1 LRTWAPDL
9 GLAGSRIL
17 TKAATKGGG
26 DVATHIPSPRFV
38 LRPVLDR
45 SHPDGAW
52 WPQSRS
58 LGDQLGEFFDLWPAD
73 AGRIVRV
80 LYSPPDWDD
89 HPRSVAVQGRRVKTG
104 SFPHDDTHELT
115 LALLDG
121 QRRTISVIPP
131 ETPMTEATEILDA
144 ICETSA
150 EKGTHH

>member
-1 LRTWAPDL
+1 LRTWAPDF

-17 TKAATKGGG
+17 TKAAIKGGG
-26 DVATHIPSPRFV
+26 AMATQAPSPRFA

-45 SHPDGAW
+45 ELPDGAW

-58 LGDQLGEFFDLWPAD
+58 LGDQLGELFDLWPTE

-89 HPRSVAVQGRRVKTG
+89 HPRSVAVSGRRVKTG

-121 QRRTISVIPP
+121 QRRTITVIPP
-131 ETPMTEATEILDA
+131 ETPTTEATGVLDGMSGTVA
-144 ICETSA
+144 DQD
-150 EKGTHH
+150 THH

>member
-1 LRTWAPDL
+1 M
-9 GLAGSRIL
+9 
-17 TKAATKGGG
+17 ATQ
-26 DVATHIPSPRFV
+26 APSPRFA

-45 SHPDGAW
+45 ELPDGAW

-58 LGDQLGEFFDLWPAD
+58 LGDQLGELFDLWPTE

-89 HPRSVAVQGRRVKTG
+89 HPRSVAVSGRRVKTG

-121 QRRTISVIPP
+121 QRRTITVIPP
-131 ETPMTEATEILDA
+131 ETPTTEATGVLDGMSGTVA
-144 ICETSA
+144 DQD
-150 EKGTHH
+150 THH